1 MEKENR
7 RLTKMTSST
16 HMQDDRMHREN
27 NSFAAADKRT
37 TSFKQATVVSTEDNT
52 DNNTFIKS
60 LRDAPAL
67 ETRQSLSSKARQ
79 QKYGDP
85 PLRDNLAYKRTQVND
100 SKSSAVKHNVT
111 VSDSKHLTINAL

>member
-1 MEKENR
+1 
-7 RLTKMTSST
+7 
-16 HMQDDRMHREN
+16 MQDDRMHREN
-27 NSFAAADKRT
+27 SSFTVADKRT
-37 TSFKQATVVSTEDNT
+37 TTSSKQATVVSAEDNT

-79 QKYGDP
+79 QKYGDL
-85 PLRDNLAYKRTQVND
+85 PLRDNSAYKRTQVND

-111 VSDSKHLTINAL
+111 VSNSKHSTINAL